1 MHEPSS
7 AREPVDDAQ
16 SGYVTLVAR
25 FWIDASSGS
34 LRGTVKDVH
43 TGAELP
49 LDLTRILEFVRNSL
63 RHRVAGAI
71 DESLPN

>member
-7 AREPVDDAQ
+7 AGEPAHDAQ

-25 FWIDASSGS
+25 FWIDTSSGS
-34 LRGTVKDVH
+34 LRGTVRDVR

-49 LDLTRILEFVRNSL
+49 LDLSHILEFVRNSL

-71 DESLPN
+71 DEPSQN